1 MGENLKVKFWGDMPS
16 NPDELPANSIAEVRH
31 VADGENVQSP
41 WLRMAR
47 DEYMSWT
54 VDATAKRAALAAY
67 IKQRAYELETAGV
80 VLNGSTLAT
89 GRDDQAML
97 SGAVNYLTLNPEAVI
112 DWQAADGTFVQL
124 GKAQVEAIASAVGAH
139 VQAHFTRRKEL
150 AELLAA
156 THDRDLDAFRAT
168 ITQFW
173 EE

>member
-16 NPDELPANSIAEVRH
+16 NTDELPANSIAEVRH

-80 VLNGSTLAT
+80 VLNGSALAT

-97 SGAVNYLTLNPEAVI
+97 SGAVNYLTLNPNAVI
-112 DWQAADGTFVQL
+112 D
-124 GKAQVEAIASAVGAH
+124 
-139 VQAHFTRRKEL
+139 
-150 AELLAA
+150 
-156 THDRDLDAFRAT
+156 
-168 ITQFW
+168 
-173 EE
+173 